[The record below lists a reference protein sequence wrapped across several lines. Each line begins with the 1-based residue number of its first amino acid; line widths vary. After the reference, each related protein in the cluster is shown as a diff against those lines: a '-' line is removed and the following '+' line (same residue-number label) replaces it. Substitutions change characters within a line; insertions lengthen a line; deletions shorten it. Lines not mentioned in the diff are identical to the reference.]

1 MGPIEVA
8 DPSESKD
15 SEGRIAVLEP
25 NGESSGAAA
34 LLAPEAERQTP
45 LSPEA
50 APRRGRLLSLD
61 VFRGIAVGGML
72 LVNNK
77 ALGPWTP
84 SHLTHAGWN
93 EGVHFADLVYPWFLL
108 IVGVAI
114 PFSSRTW
121 LPLLPYL
128 YEVLKRAAAL
138 VLLGCLV
145 NSSYARRPMFDLGVL
160 QLIGLA
166 YLGGALLYRVPLRP
180 RLAIA
185 AGLLV
190 GHWALVRF
198 LPIPGAGVGVFS
210 REQNAIA
217 YLNQAYLARWE
228 LENLPAILTTTA
240 LVVIGAGLGDLLR
253 MESAGPRR
261 KVGMLLAIGLG
272 LFLAGWLWS
281 ADVPLNKRLWTSPY
295 ILLTAGWGAAL
306 LGLLYF
312 VVDARGFRAWVFP
325 LVVMGRN
332 AITAF
337 VAPTLV
343 NIYIL
348 GGWGWS
354 LPGGRFESLQEAWV
368 KLFTGP
374 LGAGLGG
381 LLYTLSYLV
390 AWWLVLFWM
399 YRRKVFLRV

>member
-1 MGPIEVA
+1 MRPTEVS
-8 DPSESKD
+8 DPSESRD
-15 SEGRIAVLEP
+15 SEGGIAVLEP
-25 NGESSGAAA
+25 NGEGSGAAV
-34 LLAPEAERQTP
+34 LLAPEAEEQAPR
-45 LSPEA
+45 SPEA
-50 APRRGRLLSLD
+50 GSGRGRVLSLD

-114 PFSSRTW
+114 PFSPRTQR
-121 LPLLPYL
+121 PLFSYL

-145 NSSYARRPMFDLGVL
+145 NSSYARHPMFDLGVL
-160 QLIGLA
+160 QLIGFA

-190 GHWALVRF
+190 GHWSLLRF
-198 LPIPGAGVGVFS
+198 LPVPGAGAGIFG
-210 REQNAIA
+210 REQNAVA
-217 YLNQAYLARWE
+217 YLNQTYLARWE
-228 LENLPAILTTTA
+228 LENLPAVLTTTA
-240 LVVIGAGLGDLLR
+240 LVVIGVGLGELLR
-253 MESAGPRR
+253 TEFVGPRR
-261 KVGMLLAIGLG
+261 KVGTLLAVGLA
-272 LFLAGWLWS
+272 LSLAGWLWS
-281 ADVPLNKRLWTSPY
+281 FDVPLNKRLWTSPY

-312 VVDARGFRAWVFP
+312 ATDMKHLRAWAFP

-337 VAPTLV
+337 VAPILV

-368 KLFTGP
+368 KLYTGP
-374 LGAGLGG
+374 MGAGLGG
-381 LLYTLSYLV
+381 LLYTLSYLA